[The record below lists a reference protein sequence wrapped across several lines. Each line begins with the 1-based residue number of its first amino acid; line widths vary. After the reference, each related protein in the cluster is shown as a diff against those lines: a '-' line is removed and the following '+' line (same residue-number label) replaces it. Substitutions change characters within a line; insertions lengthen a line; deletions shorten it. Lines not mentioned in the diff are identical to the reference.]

1 MAKAPMITVKGTKP
15 RKGER
20 MTNGNGWRLVAT
32 KGKKRMF
39 VGTLLDTV
47 NHGKNRLAIFSVPK

>member
-1 MAKAPMITVKGTKP
+1 MAATITLKGTKP
-15 RKGER
+15 RRGER

-32 KGKKRMF
+32 KGRKRVF

-47 NHGKNRLAIFSVPK
+47 TKRGNRIAIFSVPLR